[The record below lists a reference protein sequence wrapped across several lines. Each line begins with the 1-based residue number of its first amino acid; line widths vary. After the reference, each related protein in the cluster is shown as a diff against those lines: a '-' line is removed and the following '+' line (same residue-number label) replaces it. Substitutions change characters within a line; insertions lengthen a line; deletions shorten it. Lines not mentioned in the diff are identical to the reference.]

1 MQRLHT
7 KANLQKKRFLAT
19 RSARAVT
26 FYLRSSPGTPP
37 IQVITSTHEST
48 QDILLH
54 FDLDSA
60 CFAYSPTEGERV
72 VCTPRGLRAL
82 QYSANIVHGS
92 YSGPNYCR
100 RLETYSQRGFVVAL
114 PGYAPS
120 KVSPNFLSGTYAQFR
135 GRDSLYRLGPKR
147 HRMETVQIT
156 HVDHNSSSAK
166 SECVRVAAMQSAR
179 AVIDVQRLIVLDR
192 LAPIT
197 LDPPEVQF
205 CAKHERYYVDEAR
218 INHTCTPL
226 AVGLPREYV
235 LMWGATEGP
244 RDEEAEDSD
253 DSLDVEGGDGFYEV
267 TPLAAINRL
276 LKKHTDRL
284 LDTDDGPCVG
294 GALHR
299 TLARQVSTGATRM
312 AYDTLTQQLANSLGA
327 RTKLRLVYD
336 FVPFGA
342 EFEEGLSWVRNA
354 RRSPLRADWADEVFE
369 EAYGLEPQL
378 TFKRRTRREPRAND
392 FWVGIY

>member
-1 MQRLHT
+1 MQWLRTFERPCQRILDEHGAALLDECSFYGESSLPQVIRGELAPDCYLRASDRALMRAEEEAICNNKARNNMLIDVHSASTEPRERAELGQPLLFLDRAPRPAREGDFHAFYMRLNEFSGGLVEELKGIPNLVFAGGSVTAALVGGRAGDLDIFLTCAVEEGEARLRAIYTAVPRLHT
-7 KANLQKKRFLAT
+7 KANPQKQRFLAT

-82 QYSANIVHGS
+82 QYSANIVHGT

-120 KVSPNFLSGTYAQFR
+120 KVSPNFLSGTYGQFR

-192 LAPIT
+192 LAPIA

-205 CAKHERYYVDEAR
+205 CAKHERHYVSMR
-218 INHTCTPL
+218 P
-226 AVGLPREYV
+226 
-235 LMWGATEGP
+235 
-244 RDEEAEDSD
+244 
-253 DSLDVEGGDGFYEV
+253 
-267 TPLAAINRL
+267 
-276 LKKHTDRL
+276 
-284 LDTDDGPCVG
+284 
-294 GALHR
+294 
-299 TLARQVSTGATRM
+299 
-312 AYDTLTQQLANSLGA
+312 
-327 RTKLRLVYD
+327 
-336 FVPFGA
+336 
-342 EFEEGLSWVRNA
+342 A
-354 RRSPLRADWADEVFE
+354 RR
-369 EAYGLEPQL
+369 
-378 TFKRRTRREPRAND
+378 
-392 FWVGIY
+392 